1 MREYGLLLDFHQ
13 QLLAKVPVGQHVVR
27 TYLELS
33 FTLSLSYRAYWPL
46 FLSLIRAVQYLKL

>member
-1 MREYGLLLDFHQ
+1 MCEYGLLLDFHH
-13 QLLAKVPVGQHVVR
+13 QLLAKVPVGQHVVH

-33 FTLSLSYRAYWPL
+33 FTSAPSYRAYWPL